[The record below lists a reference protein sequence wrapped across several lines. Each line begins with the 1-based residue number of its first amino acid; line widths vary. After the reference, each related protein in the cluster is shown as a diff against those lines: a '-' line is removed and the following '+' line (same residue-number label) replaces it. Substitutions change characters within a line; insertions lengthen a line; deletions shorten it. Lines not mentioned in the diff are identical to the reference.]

1 MATAINRQIT
11 LAARPVGAPV
21 QGDFRLVESAI
32 PKSGPGQVLLKTL
45 YLSLDPYMR
54 GRMSDAKSYA
64 TPMALGDV
72 MTGGTVSR
80 VIASEH
86 GGLHVGQIVEG
97 RTGWQ
102 EYALSDG
109 SDLRVIDPALAPIST
124 ALGVLGM
131 PGMTAYTGLLT
142 IGKPKPGETVVVAA
156 AAGAVGSLVGQI
168 AKLKGA
174 RAIGVAG
181 GAEKCRYVVE
191 ELGFD
196 ACLDHRDPDLAAHLA
211 AACPKGI
218 DVYFENVG
226 GAVFNAVLPLLNPFA
241 RIPVCGLIAHYNAT
255 NLPPGPNLMPLLM
268 RQVLSNRLTIQG
280 FIVFDFADQ
289 QEQFLRETG
298 AWLKAGKI
306 RHREDIVDDIEQA
319 PAAFIGLLEGKNFG
333 KALVRVAPEA

>member
-1 MATAINRQIT
+1 MARDINRQIT
-11 LAARPVGAPV
+11 LAARPAGAPV
-21 QGDFRLVESAI
+21 AGDFRLVEAEI
-32 PKSGPGQVLLKTL
+32 PKPRPGQVLLKTL

-64 TPMALGDV
+64 TPMALGEV

-86 GGLHVGQIVEG
+86 GGFPVGQIVEG

-109 SDLRVIDPALAPIST
+109 SDLRLIDPALAPVST

-156 AAGAVGSLVGQI
+156 ASGAVGSLVGQI

-174 RAIGVAG
+174 RAVGVAG
-181 GAEKCRYVVE
+181 GPEKCRYVVD

-196 ACLDHRDPDLAAHLA
+196 ACLDHRDPELAAHLA

-255 NLPPGPNLMPLLM
+255 SLPPGPNLMPLLM

-289 QEQFLRETG
+289 QEQFLSETG

-306 RHREDIVDDIEQA
+306 RHREDIVDGIEAA
-319 PAAFIGLLEGKNFG
+319 PAAFIGLLEGRNFG
-333 KALVRVAPEA
+333 KLLVRVAPAA